1 MTPKG
6 GLGTGLGAILGEAA
20 LEHDQTD
27 FIYLPISKVEANR
40 EQPRKHFDQIA
51 LGELVESIREYG
63 ILDPLIVRKL
73 ATGYYQIIAG
83 ERRWRAAREIGL
95 KELPCRVIEADDR
108 LAMEIALIENLQRE
122 DLNPLEEAEGYKTLM
137 ETFALKQEEV
147 ASRVGK
153 DRSTVANALRL
164 LRAGEEVKAFLEQG
178 TLSAGHARAL
188 LKVKDEVAQL
198 ALARKVIDEGL
209 SVRQTERQADKVS
222 KGREDKAPAAKRE
235 ARKEMPFVDYTK
247 EAEDKLTRSLG
258 RKVKIISGKKRG
270 WLEIDY
276 YDADDLE
283 VVLEALESLK
293 LSKGKR

>member
-20 LEHDQTD
+20 LEHDQKD
-27 FIYLPISKVEANR
+27 FIYLPIGKVEANKD
-40 EQPRKHFDQIA
+40 QPRKYFDQIA
-51 LGELVESIREYG
+51 LQELVESIREYG
-63 ILDPLIVRKL
+63 MLDPLIVRKL
-73 ATGYYQIIAG
+73 GTGYYQIIAG
-83 ERRWRAAREIGL
+83 ERRWRAARELGL
-95 KELPCRVIEADDR
+95 KEIPCRVIEADDR

-137 ETFALKQEEV
+137 ETFDLKQEEV

-188 LKVKDEVAQL
+188 LKIKDEIAQL
-198 ALARKVIDEGL
+198 ALARKIIEEGL
-209 SVRQTERQADKVS
+209 SVRQAERLADKVG
-222 KGREDKAPAAKRE
+222 KGKEEKAPAKTT

-283 VVLEALESLK
+283 VVLNALESLK
-293 LSKGKR
+293 LAKGKR